1 MALEELVNTFPGSG
15 TTAQSV
21 LALNNAGNT
30 SRRFIMVSAT
40 EATED
45 EPDKNV
51 CRDVCAVR
59 VKRVI
64 EGHGKQEPL
73 GGDFAYMK
81 AVRTPMEYL
90 NDDIQHDQI
99 WYVLQ
104 QIHFDQLVEYDE
116 AEVCQRAT
124 TQNTDVIYVPETN
137 KFSMDYVA
145 NVLSTTTGQV
155 KLYTWR
161 PAILR
166 QEFNHANIDVER
178 IPEFIVDRFGGGA
191 S

>member
-1 MALEELVNTFPGSG
+1 
-15 TTAQSV
+15 
-21 LALNNAGNT
+21 
-30 SRRFIMVSAT
+30 
-40 EATED
+40 
-45 EPDKNV
+45 
-51 CRDVCAVR
+51 
-59 VKRVI
+59 
-64 EGHGKQEPL
+64 
-73 GGDFAYMK
+73 MK

-90 NDDIQHDQI
+90 HDDIQHDQI

-104 QIHFDQLVEYDE
+104 QLHFDQLVAYEE

-137 KFSMDYVA
+137 KTSMDYLA
-145 NVLSTTTGQV
+145 KILSTITRQV

-166 QEFNHANIDVER
+166 QEFNHVNIDIER